1 MSTAK
6 VKSVDAFE
14 FRSDF
19 GPPAPPPAPQDDRI
33 SISVSELAALLDDTR
48 QSTERMVRDRGARM
62 RATAMTR
69 SSDSLRVAL
78 LQIVELAQALE
89 NATISES
96 LREEAKARVRKIA
109 AELIDGQGNL
119 FQSAPQSDKR

>member
-19 GPPAPPPAPQDDRI
+19 GPPAPPAPPQDDRI

-48 QSTERMVRDRGARM
+48 QSTERMVRDREARM
-62 RATAMTR
+62 RAAAMTR

-96 LREEAKARVRKIA
+96 LHEEAKARVRKIA